1 MNKISILG
9 LSAFM
14 ALGFAACDGYEEP
27 NPAPTTNEQ
36 ESVVKPDEVSFTQN
50 LSDAT
55 VADLRA
61 LNNEDKPLTI
71 ATVTGVIPEGYEFVV
86 KTELSADGGEKW
98 FEVPSTA
105 EAIPD
110 VDNAYAIN
118 VAPDV
123 LDGLFIENVT
133 KNPATVKVDARYKLY
148 TRTGGMLGLI
158 DMAGGQKWLTGNSF
172 ELKPMGPGYIIEDS
186 YYLVLDGDLSKAIK
200 LDWDESLG
208 DNPYD
213 NPVFSTVVELTGATK
228 WQIVPASTVAAG
240 SITDTPYAVWG
251 VAADA
256 EAGAA
261 KGELVGNTPDTPCAA
276 GEFTVKDPSP
286 YKITV
291 NMYNRTFEWSMALIN
306 IYCTGRHNGGAAKK
320 AVPMGT
326 ADFSTYFGYMN
337 LKGKYRFLGQPAQG
351 PLTWGCELEEGGDQ
365 KLLVEGSTFSY
376 DGFTGLAY
384 VEANITTLEQK
395 AVKIESYAI
404 IGSATPGGWDD
415 ETPMTAVAGSNNLQW
430 ECDVTLTDGEFK
442 FRANNGWDVNLG
454 GELGNLTPGGDNITV
469 AAGNYHILL
478 DLGAYPI
485 AATLTAK

>member
-213 NPVFSTVVELTGATK
+213 NPVFSTVVELTGTTK

-251 VAADA
+251 IAADA

-261 KGELVGNTPDTPCAA
+261 KGELVGNTADTPCAA
-276 GEFTVKDPSP
+276 GQYTVTDPSP
-286 YKITV
+286 YKISV
-291 NMYNRTFEWSMALIN
+291 NMYDRTYEWSIALVN
-306 IYCTGRHNGGAAKK
+306 IYCSGSHNKNNPNNAT
-320 AVPMGT
+320 PMGT
-326 ADFSTYFGYMN
+326 TDYQNYFAYIN
-337 LKGKYRFLGQPAQG
+337 LTGTYRFLGQPSNKG
-351 PLTWGCELEEGGDQ
+351 LMWGYDDENKDPKVLVAGGSVAFPATKAFCFVQ
-365 KLLVEGSTFSY
+365 
-376 DGFTGLAY
+376 
-384 VEANITTLEQK
+384 ANIVKLTTSVTE
-395 AVKIESYAI
+395 VKSYAI
-404 IGSATPGGWDD
+404 IGSATPGGWDA
-415 ETPMTAVAGSNNLQW
+415 ETPMTMVAGSNGYQW
-430 ECDVTLTDGEFK
+430 EMDVTLTAGEFK

-454 GELGNLTPGGDNITV
+454 GELGNLTPGGDNIV
-469 AAGNYHILL
+469 ATPGTYHVVL

>member
-36 ESVVKPDEVSFTQN
+36 ESIVKPDEVSFTQN

-118 VAPDV
+118 VAPDE
-123 LDGLFIENVT
+123 LDGLYIENVT
-133 KNPATVKVDARYKLY
+133 KTPATVKVDARYKLY

-186 YYLVLDGDLSKAIK
+186 YYLVPNGDLSKAVK

-213 NPVFSTVVELTGATK
+213 NPVFSTVVELTGTIK

-251 VAADA
+251 VDA
-256 EAGAA
+256 EAKAGAE
-261 KGELVGNTPDTPCAA
+261 KGALVGNTPDTPCVA
-276 GEFTVKDPSP
+276 GEFTVTEPSP
-286 YKITV
+286 YMLSV
-291 NMYNRTFEWSMALIN
+291 NLYDRTYEWSIALVN
-306 IYCTGRHNGGAAKK
+306 IYCSGSHNKNNPKK

-326 ADFSTYFGYMN
+326 ADYQNYFAYIN
-337 LKGKYRFLGQPAQG
+337 LTGSYRFLGQPSNNG
-351 PLTWGCELEEGGDQ
+351 LMWGYD
-365 KLLVEGSTFSY
+365 EGSKDANILVLGGNAAFPAVKA
-376 DGFTGLAY
+376 FCL
-384 VEANITTLEQK
+384 VEANIVKLTTKVTE
-395 AVKIESYAI
+395 VTSYAI
-404 IGSATPGGWDD
+404 IGNATPGGWDA
-415 ETPMTAVAGSNNLQW
+415 ETPMTMVAGSNGYQW
-430 ECDVTLTDGEFK
+430 EMDVTLTAGEFK

-454 GELGNLTPGGDNITV
+454 GDLGNLIPGGDNIV
-469 AAGNYHILL
+469 ATPGNYHILL
-478 DLGAYPI
+478 DLGAYPVT
-485 AATLTAK
+485 ATLTAK